1 MQGNYEESH
10 SLMAEPLRAGSS
22 RTRPSSSKRID
33 DGQGYNYH
41 HQEIMPPA
49 PPQVQGW
56 MNAGSAVNSS

>member
-1 MQGNYEESH
+1 M
-10 SLMAEPLRAGSS
+10 MAEPLRAGSS

-56 MNAGSAVNSS
+56 MNAASAGNSS